1 MSNVESHS
9 SPCTFSSQPTI
20 TEPTTNYYSYSDRL
34 EPNDTTQQPFQKPH
48 HVASSQRSSEAIVL
62 QAQELERRSKQS
74 KEEQDEEKACLQAF
88 GFSDYRQHKN
98 RNPLRVPDTCRWVL
112 ENEQFLDWR
121 SSANDAPGL
130 LWISA
135 DPGCGKSVLARSL
148 IDENLLHP
156 RKSTPRI
163 VCYFFFKYGISEQQG
178 GAACIRAILRQ
189 MFQRQPFLIKYA
201 LPEYRRIGSN
211 MTESFEAL
219 WGIFRDTTSDPN
231 ILNTVCLID
240 ALDECDETSR
250 FELIDRL
257 KEMYSAEGTSE
268 PASSLKILVTSRP
281 YEEIDRRFR
290 TLTNIFPTIRLKGEE
305 ESKIISQEIN
315 LVTEDVVPR
324 IALEL
329 NLPGNVEK
337 TLVDRL
343 LSIPNRTYLWL
354 HLILDEVRKSLGAST
369 PQRMLKIVETLP
381 ETVDAAYDA
390 ILDRST
396 DATLARRLLHILVC
410 ATRDLSL
417 DELNVALHI
426 KHGMRNI
433 EELDL
438 EANEYFQ
445 ITVRN
450 LCGLFINVIDSKI
463 YFIHQTAREYLLRSY
478 DCQDQAWGRW
488 RRSLDPDVS
497 HAILAECCIIYL
509 HFDVFRSQR
518 PLTLRDSRSRQFLD
532 ADGSHLNRDV
542 RKFTRPLDTKQFA
555 FLDYSALNWTY
566 HYEEGLGE
574 ARIADMAFELCNPE
588 SEYFLSWFNIY
599 RTEGN
604 FIAGSDMFP
613 MNCSHLM
620 IACAFGFSDMAR
632 QLLPDKDRLDAID
645 EVADHLSPLSLA
657 VWSGH
662 HAAVRLLLRLKPD
675 LQSSNVTDIRSS
687 PLCLSV
693 EQGDLETVRLLL
705 ECDFPV
711 NQAVRNKAPLE
722 RMIQRINMEDMFDIF
737 KLLLQYGADLNPPDR
752 PSALQY
758 AAENDD
764 YETVA
769 ILVNNNSD
777 VNHSI
782 SSDSSVPPPALCSAA
797 KHGNLPM
804 MRTLLD
810 AGADVNIQDTRSNYS
825 GSTPLYNAVKYEHDQ
840 AVSLLLSQE
849 GIKVDA
855 GSGNYGT
862 PLFCATYNGDIT
874 LMEQL
879 LKAGADPNKSD
890 GKRAPLAI
898 AAARNDPSA
907 TEMLLS
913 FGAEVYLDG
922 QELASESLPL
932 STAARA
938 GKLQT
943 LKILLDHGADPS
955 MTWSDGQKSVFTSA
969 VEGNH
974 LHIVRHLLEYNP
986 SKTQDLA
993 PLALSA
999 AIESTPKMLDLVL
1012 SYYPASILSSLP
1024 VESRYFYTAVT
1035 RNHLPTMR
1043 LILENSANT
1052 TELLTQA
1059 FMAALD
1065 GTVNMLQLALSH
1077 YPDITLEVVNGG
1089 LAYLKMAP
1097 EKAYKE
1103 IFGVSMRGE
1112 MEYNER
1118 LEKYR
1123 ARANEIGKMEQILKS
1138 KRREWVGLSGV
1149 FGSARSVVGPH
1160 KEAEDTGDISD
1171 VSSLSDGDE
1180 GVDKSGL
1187 IPSALT
1193 MTGLVTEG
1201 FTRSCQVREWNS

>member
-343 LSIPNRTYLWL
+343 LSTPNRTYLWL

-426 KHGMRNI
+426 KH
-433 EELDL
+433 
-438 EANEYFQ
+438 
-445 ITVRN
+445 
-450 LCGLFINVIDSKI
+450 
-463 YFIHQTAREYLLRSY
+463 
-478 DCQDQAWGRW
+478 
-488 RRSLDPDVS
+488 
-497 HAILAECCIIYL
+497 
-509 HFDVFRSQR
+509 
-518 PLTLRDSRSRQFLD
+518 
-532 ADGSHLNRDV
+532 
-542 RKFTRPLDTKQFA
+542 
-555 FLDYSALNWTY
+555 
-566 HYEEGLGE
+566 
-574 ARIADMAFELCNPE
+574 
-588 SEYFLSWFNIY
+588 
-599 RTEGN
+599 
-604 FIAGSDMFP
+604 
-613 MNCSHLM
+613 
-620 IACAFGFSDMAR
+620 
-632 QLLPDKDRLDAID
+632 
-645 EVADHLSPLSLA
+645 
-657 VWSGH
+657 
-662 HAAVRLLLRLKPD
+662 
-675 LQSSNVTDIRSS
+675 
-687 PLCLSV
+687 
-693 EQGDLETVRLLL
+693 
-705 ECDFPV
+705 
-711 NQAVRNKAPLE
+711 
-722 RMIQRINMEDMFDIF
+722 
-737 KLLLQYGADLNPPDR
+737 
-752 PSALQY
+752 
-758 AAENDD
+758 
-764 YETVA
+764 
-769 ILVNNNSD
+769 
-777 VNHSI
+777 
-782 SSDSSVPPPALCSAA
+782 
-797 KHGNLPM
+797 
-804 MRTLLD
+804 
-810 AGADVNIQDTRSNYS
+810 
-825 GSTPLYNAVKYEHDQ
+825 
-840 AVSLLLSQE
+840 
-849 GIKVDA
+849 
-855 GSGNYGT
+855 
-862 PLFCATYNGDIT
+862 
-874 LMEQL
+874 
-879 LKAGADPNKSD
+879 
-890 GKRAPLAI
+890 
-898 AAARNDPSA
+898 
-907 TEMLLS
+907 
-913 FGAEVYLDG
+913 
-922 QELASESLPL
+922 
-932 STAARA
+932 
-938 GKLQT
+938 
-943 LKILLDHGADPS
+943 
-955 MTWSDGQKSVFTSA
+955 
-969 VEGNH
+969 
-974 LHIVRHLLEYNP
+974 
-986 SKTQDLA
+986 
-993 PLALSA
+993 
-999 AIESTPKMLDLVL
+999 
-1012 SYYPASILSSLP
+1012 
-1024 VESRYFYTAVT
+1024 
-1035 RNHLPTMR
+1035 
-1043 LILENSANT
+1043 
-1052 TELLTQA
+1052 
-1059 FMAALD
+1059 
-1065 GTVNMLQLALSH
+1065 
-1077 YPDITLEVVNGG
+1077 
-1089 LAYLKMAP
+1089 
-1097 EKAYKE
+1097 
-1103 IFGVSMRGE
+1103 
-1112 MEYNER
+1112 
-1118 LEKYR
+1118 
-1123 ARANEIGKMEQILKS
+1123 
-1138 KRREWVGLSGV
+1138 
-1149 FGSARSVVGPH
+1149 
-1160 KEAEDTGDISD
+1160 
-1171 VSSLSDGDE
+1171 
-1180 GVDKSGL
+1180 
-1187 IPSALT
+1187 
-1193 MTGLVTEG
+1193 
-1201 FTRSCQVREWNS
+1201 